1 MKIRQAIK
9 ILNNTYGLLFRYK
22 NNTVLKAEK
31 VFQKKCKLKKWSDER
46 VWKFLKAVMNAGLEG
61 ASYMTFLRCSITGR

>member
-31 VFQKKCKLKKWSDER
+31 VFQKKCKLKKWSE
-46 VWKFLKAVMNAGLEG
+46 LL
-61 ASYMTFLRCSITGR
+61 